1 MGWTSILTQLW
12 LGVHGT
18 VPGFW
23 PIPMSKYSLRMFDT
37 SPFIIPAKLVEPV
50 EPDYWKNKSQASAVA
65 GICQPNSRLRAHTC
79 YIPIWTIFAY
89 TLVSSINTENHRT
102 PMISLVLWLFFCVQN
117 PHLWSPLLKKSRDG
131 FRVPLSVVR
140 WASSATSSWRPSKR
154 SPAADAPSGSP
165 IAPARRRQTGAG
177 RAMALVPFIVVNSG

>member
-1 MGWTSILTQLW
+1 MLKTHPRPPPEANQGRGQSSISLSCCGHSKGSPGPHRTAAIIFRKPSRTKISKYGSILIDTIFSGLFTSILTQLW

-37 SPFIIPAKLVEPV
+37 SPFIIPAKHSKAARTRLL
-50 EPDYWKNKSQASAVA
+50 KKQKSQASAVA

-102 PMISLVLWLFFCVQN
+102 PMISLILWWFFCV
-117 PHLWSPLLKKSRDG
+117 
-131 FRVPLSVVR
+131 
-140 WASSATSSWRPSKR
+140 
-154 SPAADAPSGSP
+154 
-165 IAPARRRQTGAG
+165 
-177 RAMALVPFIVVNSG
+177 